1 MQSSNTESK
10 NVTVESTEETS
21 LRVQKANLWATFKEH
36 GFRGVLKKHGWK
48 VVAGVFLYYLIRD
61 TILYLVIPFLIAKGI
76 F

>member
-1 MQSSNTESK
+1 MQSTDIDTK
-10 NVTVESTEETS
+10 GIAVETTKKTS
-21 LRVQKANLWATFKEH
+21 RRVQKANLWATFKEH
-36 GFRGVLKKHGWK
+36 GFRGVVKKHGWK